1 MKNKMISRSFAAAMA
16 TATMLSTMGLSVC
29 AASEGIYQGDNLTEI
44 PAGKILTTDGTTYQP
59 DTTFSFSVSN
69 GNGTTE
75 STQVTDDKGN
85 LVYAGVTGGLYT
97 DASCGAVFSAA
108 SQSSDQIQAIY
119 QANGKLKLDVTAF
132 PKPGVF
138 HYLVSETPST
148 YDGITSD
155 TNIYDVYVYVY
166 TDDAGNLSIKN
177 VVAKKQTPKG
187 PVKADLT
194 FSNDYGK
201 DNDGTHDV
209 KITKTIA
216 GNQAVKSQNF
226 HFQVKVTAKDGAA
239 EKYLVKYSKDGKTET
254 TDMLQS
260 GVQKEYEMTNEGYVL
275 VYGLSE
281 GDVVDVKEKEANS
294 DGYTTTIQA
303 NTTQFG
309 SNLIKNEA
317 TGTLQTSVKKDG
329 AIIGYLNEKNGV
341 IPTGVMTTA
350 GPSLILVLAA
360 TGLGVAF
367 FRKKAE

>member
-1 MKNKMISRSFAAAMA
+1 M
-16 TATMLSTMGLSVC
+16 
-29 AASEGIYQGDNLTEI
+29 
-44 PAGKILTTDGTTYQP
+44 
-59 DTTFSFSVSN
+59 
-69 GNGTTE
+69 
-75 STQVTDDKGN
+75 
-85 LVYAGVTGGLYT
+85 
-97 DASCGAVFSAA
+97 
-108 SQSSDQIQAIY
+108 
-119 QANGKLKLDVTAF
+119 
-132 PKPGVF
+132 
-138 HYLVSETPST
+138 
-148 YDGITSD
+148 
-155 TNIYDVYVYVY
+155 
-166 TDDAGNLSIKN
+166 
-177 VVAKKQTPKG
+177 
-187 PVKADLT
+187 
-194 FSNDYGK
+194 
-201 DNDGTHDV
+201 
-209 KITKTIA
+209 
-216 GNQAVKSQNF
+216 
-226 HFQVKVTAKDGAA
+226 
-239 EKYLVKYSKDGKTET
+239 KYSKDGKTET

-341 IPTGVMTTA
+341 IPTGVMATA